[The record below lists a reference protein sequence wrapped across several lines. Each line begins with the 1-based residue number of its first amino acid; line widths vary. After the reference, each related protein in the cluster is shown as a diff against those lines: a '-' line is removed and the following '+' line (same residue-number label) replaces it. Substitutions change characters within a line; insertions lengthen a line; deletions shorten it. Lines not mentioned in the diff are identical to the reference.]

1 MDSSKTG
8 ELITQ
13 LTVGFDALQEEYR
26 DLHGKYSG
34 LERKLHTAREQ
45 VSHQSCWQEE
55 AGGYGL
61 CTSVMMSKNLA
72 LDL

>member
-13 LTVGFDALQEEYR
+13 LTVGFDALQQEYR

-45 VSHQSCWQEE
+45 VSHQSRWQEE
-55 AGGYGL
+55 AGGDGEYSSL
-61 CTSVMMSKNLA
+61 L
-72 LDL
+72 

>member
-1 MDSSKTG
+1 MDNSSTG

-45 VSHQSCWQEE
+45 VSHQFFGKKKQEGMDY
-55 AGGYGL
+55 ASL
-61 CTSVMMSKNLA
+61 L
-72 LDL
+72 